1 MDISTQHEVRQI
13 VKTNVEEILKNYLTK
28 DLVRRITNEIL
39 AGVEWDL
46 GNMEEE

>member
-13 VKTNVEEILKNYLTK
+13 VKTNTEEILKNYLTK

>member
-1 MDISTQHEVRQI
+1 MDNATQIKVRQI
-13 VKTNVEEILKNYLTK
+13 VKDNAIEVLKQYLTK
-28 DLVRRITNEIL
+28 DLYIKFTNEIL